1 MKKAIYSPKGLFP
14 TVWRPPPVEV
24 EFLGMH
30 ESGMAVV
37 RVPFAEKSIG
47 AMLAKRAGNEH
58 PEPLERLV
66 PLDDLEIIEAEA

>member
-14 TVWRPPPVEV
+14 TLWTPDPVEV
-24 EFLGMH
+24 EFLGWAAN
-30 ESGMAVV
+30 GMALV

-47 AMLAKRAGNEH
+47 AMLAKSGGHGH

-66 PLDDLEIIEAEA
+66 PAADVELIEAEA